1 MENVSEFQNRTVPL
15 YKNFC
20 FENFYLKCYVWLEF
34 RHVKLRTK
42 NNILFHGE
50 AKYVRKQTRADK
62 NGYCANPPFKI
73 ILFKTSHLRVLLR
86 LRRNYFW
93 WLVETLA
100 AQLLCLRCPSLI
112 ILLRD
117 VRYQYD
123 L

>member
-1 MENVSEFQNRTVPL
+1 MKKLFME
-15 YKNFC
+15 
-20 FENFYLKCYVWLEF
+20 
-34 RHVKLRTK
+34 KL
-42 NNILFHGE
+42 
-50 AKYVRKQTRADK
+50 RKQTRAEK

-73 ILFKTSHLRVLLR
+73 ILFKTSHLRVLVR

-93 WLVETLA
+93 GLAETLA
-100 AQLLCLRCPSLI
+100 AQLSCLRCPPQM